1 MNFSVDT
8 NTSIVLLRDSFKTAL
23 TKNII
28 VVALSIII
36 SYINGVMVHTFL
48 RHEILNEDP
57 RYMLFIHMVLN
68 DIIQLMIAVML
79 HVFSYVFYTINVSF
93 CCLLLMI
100 AIFCTQSTPLYLAS
114 MAIECYIAVCYPLRH
129 AQICTVR
136 RTYVLIALIWTLGSL
151 PYLLDPFFLL
161 ATKPLEFFRSTIF
174 CIPETVFRHP
184 ILQQKNDISN
194 MVYLVFVWCILIY
207 SYLRIL
213 MAAKAAKSDSQK
225 ARNTIILHA
234 VQLLMSML
242 TYLAP
247 VINNV
252 LLYMFPKYI
261 LEVRFTTYLIV
272 HVLPRLFSP
281 IIYGVRDQTF
291 RKYLRKYF
299 CNITVHNRDVSVS
312 LRINPAKVQT

>member
-8 NTSIVLLRDSFKTAL
+8 NTSIVLLRESFKTAL

-28 VVALSIII
+28 VVLLSIII

-57 RYMLFIHMVLN
+57 RYMLFIHMVFN
-68 DIIQLMIAVML
+68 DIIQLTIAVML
-79 HVFSYVFYTINVSF
+79 HVFSYVFYTINMSF

-100 AIFCTQSTPLYLAS
+100 AIFCTQNTPLYLAS
-114 MAIECYIAVCYPLRH
+114 MTIECYIAVCYPLRH
-129 AQICTVR
+129 AQICTIR
-136 RTYVLIALIWTLGSL
+136 KTYVLIALIRTLAAL
-151 PYLLDPFFLL
+151 PILPDLFVLL
-161 ATKPLEFFRSTIF
+161 AMDPLNFFRSTVL
-174 CIPETVFRHP
+174 CVRDTVFRHP
-184 ILQQKNDISN
+184 ILQQKKDITDV
-194 MVYLVFVWCILIY
+194 VYLVSVWCILIY
-207 SYLRIL
+207 SYLRIV

-247 VINNV
+247 VIHNV

-261 LEVRFTTYLIV
+261 LEVRFTAYLIV
-272 HVLPRLFSP
+272 QILPRFFSP
-281 IIYGVRDQTF
+281 FIYGVRDQTF
-291 RKYLRKYF
+291 RKYLRKYL
-299 CNITVHNRDVSVS
+299 CNITVHNRDVSMS
-312 LRINPAKVQT
+312 IRINPAKVQP

>member
-8 NTSIVLLRDSFKTAL
+8 NTSIVLLKESFKTAL

-79 HVFSYVFYTINVSF
+79 HVFSYVFYAINVSF

-100 AIFCTQSTPLYLAS
+100 VIFCTQSTPLYLAS

-129 AQICTVR
+129 TQICTVR
-136 RTYVLIALIWTLGSL
+136 RTHILFALIYTLVAL
-151 PYLLDPFFLL
+151 PALPDIIVILAIEPLNFFH
-161 ATKPLEFFRSTIF
+161 STAL
-174 CIPETVFRHP
+174 CLRETVLRYP
-184 ILQQKNDISN
+184 ILQQKKDITN
-194 MVYLVFVWCILIY
+194 TMYLVFVWFILIF

-213 MAAKAAKSDSQK
+213 IAAKAAKSDSQK

-242 TYLAP
+242 TYLEP
-247 VINNV
+247 VIYNL

-272 HVLPRLFSP
+272 QILPRFLSP
-281 IIYGVRDQTF
+281 FIYGVRDQTF
-291 RKYLRKYF
+291 RKYLKKYF
-299 CNITVHNRDVSVS
+299 CNTTVHNRNVSMS
-312 LRINPAKVQT
+312 I

>member
-8 NTSIVLLRDSFKTAL
+8 NMSIVLLRDSLKTAL

-100 AIFCTQSTPLYLAS
+100 AIFCTHSTPLYLAS

-151 PYLLDPFFLL
+151 PYLLDPFVLL
-161 ATKPLEFFRSTIF
+161 ATEPLEFFRSTIF

-184 ILQQKNDISN
+184 ILQQKKDITD
-194 MVYLVFVWCILIY
+194 MVYLVFVWCILIF

-247 VINNV
+247 VIYNL
-252 LLYMFPKYI
+252 LLYIFPKYI

-272 HVLPRLFSP
+272 QILPRFLSP

-312 LRINPAKVQT
+312 IRINPAKVQT